1 MKRHR
6 RSIAH
11 HTGIYPFLVSLPD
24 RFYPFTTK
32 VGGEMVR
39 GKRSYDAALARAR
52 RKFGPGHFGYKVL
65 AYRQACHLAGAIT
78 LIILAT
84 LLAQRWFGSD
94 AALYGLLAAAIAAV
108 TFQEFYLH
116 PKYYG
121 QLWRKSVADW
131 MVWVTPIVLFLLFHT
146 G

>member
-1 MKRHR
+1 MKKRR
-6 RSIAH
+6 RSITH
-11 HTGIYPFLVSLPD
+11 HTGVYPFLVSLPD

-65 AYRQACHLAGAIT
+65 AYRQACHLAGAVT
-78 LIILAT
+78 LIIVTTLIAQDLFGSQIALYL
-84 LLAQRWFGSD
+84 LLA
-94 AALYGLLAAAIAAV
+94 LAVAGV
-108 TFQEFYLH
+108 SFQEFYLH

-121 QLWRKSVADW
+121 QLWRKSIADW
-131 MVWVTPIVLFLLFHT
+131 MVWVTPIAIFLLFYT